1 MHRVC
6 CINLC
11 ILTAESLGIVCRWIS
26 GFRNADPGE
35 SLFEPCAL
43 LDKLI
48 AEGKLGL
55 KTGQG
60 FYSYDKNKKWMLA
73 FCVTS
78 FSFHAVVK
86 MFGDVTRMSSVA
98 LSICDSVLSF
108 AEIHSQLTVW
118 LHDIPLATYIM
129 LLVLLLE
136 IIEFTLI
143 GDQCYCQGLKNRLN

>member
-1 MHRVC
+1 
-6 CINLC
+6 
-11 ILTAESLGIVCRWIS
+11 
-26 GFRNADPGE
+26 
-35 SLFEPCAL
+35 
-43 LDKLI
+43 
-48 AEGKLGL
+48 
-55 KTGQG
+55 
-60 FYSYDKNKKWMLA
+60 MLA

-86 MFGDVTRMSSVA
+86 MFGNVTRMSSVA
-98 LSICDSVLSF
+98 LSICDLVLSF

-143 GDQCYCQGLKNRLN
+143 GDQCYCQGLKNRPN